1 MAIIKAGILSKVSGK
16 VAGVV
21 GSTWKGTN
29 YLRERVKPSNPNT
42 ALQQR
47 QRNKMRSIVAFARP
61 ILGNVLATFVDPF
74 CKEFSGYNW
83 FVKNNIA
90 KIDPETGL
98 LTAAPAIAFG
108 SADAPS
114 FRSPVHDGETVT
126 FVASSDWAVPA
137 GYTASAVVAMFKKG
151 EIKSMAAVKAI
162 TSLREDEGVSV
173 AFGQMGLTPVDGDF
187 ACIAIALYDANGNLA
202 KCSNSIGGEVVEA

>member
-47 QRNKMRSIVAFARP
+47 QRGKMRSIVALARP

-98 LTAAPAIAFG
+98 LTAAPVIAFG
-108 SADAPS
+108 SGDAPS
-114 FRSPVHDGETVT
+114 FKSPVHDGESVIFT
-126 FVASSDWAVPA
+126 AASDWSVPA
-137 GYTASAVVAMFKKG
+137 GYTASAVIALFKKN
-151 EIKSMAAVKAI
+151 ELKSMAGVKTI
-162 TSLREDEGVSV
+162 TSLRTDEGVGV
-173 AFGQMGLTPVDGDF
+173 EFGQMGLTPADGDY
-187 ACIAIALYDANGNLA
+187 ACAFIALYDANGNLA
-202 KCSNSIGGEVVEA
+202 KCSNSVGGAIVEM